1 MIFRIAPI
9 NVEIIVADF
18 ESTDTK
24 YASEIAD
31 IVSRNVKDAKLVA
44 LFHNA
49 GTVGDLAK
57 RSDELNSV
65 EDWHKYLQI
74 NLVSTILL
82 NNTVYSTV
90 CNQVRAKE
98 LEFLVID
105 ITSLL
110 AIKAFPSFTQVSF

>member
-1 MIFRIAPI
+1 LIFRIAPI